1 VRGAAI
7 QFSFKNPRVGN
18 IAVYAS
24 FSSDTAA
31 GSEAKTG
38 TWDIELYDVQRRTT
52 VADSHD
58 IERYLSGITDQG
70 MIGVC
75 DVFTGLKRDVT
86 YEIRLRHAT
95 NAGTLRT
102 KNVNMVM
109 IPLFSG
115 NTISLNYA
123 KNIRT
128 KGVKTRSTSYVNTD
142 LIGDISLKPG
152 TTGAYIMITAAI
164 NSESRGFGGGRIGTW
179 KIQAGQGG
187 SYRDYGTPVQRYL
200 SGSHDIG
207 SVVLHALAGPFDA
220 RDGDVSFKLQ
230 HKTNRGEIITLNGT
244 LIAIALSDYD
254 GRTRIQYDYLS
265 GQDSSNGNIT
275 TDSSSLTA
283 VYDAKTADRVR
294 VSPELKSQ
302 ARVFVGAN
310 FNNSTPVPATVT
322 YDIAK
327 GGASQIQAVKRVT
340 GRDDIG
346 AGSLFGISDALE
358 AGTHD
363 LDLRHSTTSTL
374 NTSGANLVYV
384 VLDSHA
390 QSAK

>member
-1 VRGAAI
+1 
-7 QFSFKNPRVGN
+7 
-18 IAVYAS
+18 
-24 FSSDTAA
+24 
-31 GSEAKTG
+31 
-38 TWDIELYDVQRRTT
+38 
-52 VADSHD
+52 
-58 IERYLSGITDQG
+58 
-70 MIGVC
+70 
-75 DVFTGLKRDVT
+75 
-86 YEIRLRHAT
+86 
-95 NAGTLRT
+95 
-102 KNVNMVM
+102 
-109 IPLFSG
+109 
-115 NTISLNYA
+115 
-123 KNIRT
+123 
-128 KGVKTRSTSYVNTD
+128 
-142 LIGDISLKPG
+142 
-152 TTGAYIMITAAI
+152 
-164 NSESRGFGGGRIGTW
+164 
-179 KIQAGQGG
+179 
-187 SYRDYGTPVQRYL
+187 
-200 SGSHDIG
+200 
-207 SVVLHALAGPFDA
+207 VLHALAGPFDA

-346 AGSLFGISDALE
+346 AGSLFGISDDTRPRFTAFNNEHTEYQRSEPGVCCFGLSR
-358 AGTHD
+358 AIRKMKGQNYPAVCFHSLWRTVGVLHCVRVQSPVG
-363 LDLRHSTTSTL
+363 LDYPP
-374 NTSGANLVYV
+374 V
-384 VLDSHA
+384 
-390 QSAK
+390 AKGVN